1 MSMLGLEVRK
11 IFVQH
16 KCSVC
21 SEPLRA
27 TLGWAPR
34 GADMKQAESK
44 DKSSHFQRM
53 TLITA
58 GSQTLERRMR
68 VKQLRPELDAEMKPG
83 AKSYCRREKMAQRPS
98 RGFYRPQ
105 AVGFMG
111 SLHNLNK
118 PHPHPKVGVIKQTEG
133 VCRIA
138 EILQEDAWQIV
149 LIEEEMDPGRSQNKD
164 NPLPPPPQAQACI
177 VIIPKSQPTFEES

>member
-44 DKSSHFQRM
+44 DKSSHFQNDSDHSRKSN
-53 TLITA
+53 A
-58 GSQTLERRMR
+58 LERGMR

-83 AKSYCRREKMAQRPS
+83 AKSYCRREKMA
-98 RGFYRPQ
+98 F
-105 AVGFMG
+105 
-111 SLHNLNK
+111 L
-118 PHPHPKVGVIKQTEG
+118 
-133 VCRIA
+133 
-138 EILQEDAWQIV
+138 
-149 LIEEEMDPGRSQNKD
+149 
-164 NPLPPPPQAQACI
+164 
-177 VIIPKSQPTFEES
+177 

>member
-1 MSMLGLEVRK
+1 MPMLGLEFRK
-11 IFVQH
+11 IFVQR

-21 SEPLRA
+21 SEPLSSVQFSSVAQSCPTLCDSMNHSTPGPLSINNSRSSLRLTSIESVMPSSHLRA

-34 GADMKQAESK
+34 GDDMKQAESK

-58 GSQTLERRMR
+58 GSQMLERRMR

-98 RGFYRPQ
+98 
-105 AVGFMG
+105 
-111 SLHNLNK
+111 
-118 PHPHPKVGVIKQTEG
+118 
-133 VCRIA
+133 
-138 EILQEDAWQIV
+138 
-149 LIEEEMDPGRSQNKD
+149 
-164 NPLPPPPQAQACI
+164 
-177 VIIPKSQPTFEES
+177 